1 MSCDIYSFGVICL
14 EMLTS
19 RLAYDDTFEPPS
31 LVNAFEEAQEE
42 GTLAGLIDTSRS
54 VDWSE
59 ETAGGLIKLSKDCL
73 KSRGKNRPT
82 IVAVLKCLSAEA
94 AKYPVTSFTPSGS
107 RSGSSQKIDI
117 SFCVICLDA
126 PRTHALVP
134 CGHKCLC
141 GACVAGYQSAGAKC
155 PLCRAPCTGTMRVF
169 D

>member
-19 RLAYDDTFEPPS
+19 RLAYDDSFDPPS
-31 LVNAFEEAQEE
+31 VANAFEEAEEE
-42 GTLAGLIDTSRS
+42 GTLASLIDTSTS
-54 VDWSE
+54 ANWSE
-59 ETAGGLIKLSKDCL
+59 ETAGGLIKLTKDCL

-82 IVAVLKCLSAEA
+82 IVVVLKCLLTEV
-94 AKYPVTSFTPSGS
+94 AKYSVTSLTSS
-107 RSGSSQKIDI
+107 SSNSQKSEI

-126 PRTHALVP
+126 PRTHVLAP

-141 GACVAGYQSAGAKC
+141 GACVTDYQSAGAKC